1 MTNTPSATS
10 PWGGAA
16 PAYGGS
22 FFQRHPFLSGLAGG
36 FLGSMLFSGIG
47 GLGHMF
53 GGLLTVLII
62 GLLIF
67 FVIRLVSGRGF
78 SFGRP
83 GGGGPHSV
91 GSRATPAA
99 QQCRGPGTPP
109 GKAHPNAGPP
119 IQPPVNAS
127 W

>member
-36 FLGSMLFSGIG
+36 FLGSMLFSGMG
-47 GLGHMF
+47 GMGHLF

-67 FVIRLVSGRGF
+67 FVIRLFSRGLSFAGRG
-78 SFGRP
+78 GAMPR
-83 GGGGPHSV
+83 SV
-91 GSRATPAA
+91 GAA
-99 QQCRGPGTPP
+99 AAPRPQQYRGPDTALGDADLN
-109 GKAHPNAGPP
+109 GLQSIHGAG
-119 IQPPVNAS
+119 QD
-127 W
+127 